1 MEEVGFE
8 AMLALVQDCERLQ
21 DDDNVEADKR
31 GSLQLDDGNNKNLSL
46 MTLMSGIV
54 PGKQKLFCCAFTMTS
69 ARQINITMYYTFP
82 CSCMGFYS
90 AQCISFILDRYEVV
104 RHQRHRRQLP

>member
-8 AMLALVQDCERLQ
+8 AMLRLVQDCERLQ
-21 DDDNVEADKR
+21 DDDNVNTDKK

-54 PGKQKLFCCAFTMTS
+54 PGEEK
-69 ARQINITMYYTFP
+69 TF
-82 CSCMGFYS
+82 
-90 AQCISFILDRYEVV
+90 AEL
-104 RHQRHRRQLP
+104 L

>member
-8 AMLALVQDCERLQ
+8 AMLRLVQDCERLQ
-21 DDDNVEADKR
+21 DDDNVNTDKR
-31 GSLQLDDGNNKNLSL
+31 GSLQMDDGNNKNLSL

-54 PGKQKLFCCAFTMTS
+54 PGEEKYFVVLFFDISFT
-69 ARQINITMYYTFP
+69 
-82 CSCMGFYS
+82 CSCLGFYS
-90 AQCISFILDRYEVV
+90 GHCTVIVLFLVRYEVV